1 MTIGKSLE
9 RKFDFAV
16 ISNKMLIFVKRDVW
30 FYLLRLL
37 CLFRDAFY
45 YIGFFRWII

>member
-16 ISNKMLIFVKRDVW
+16 ILNKMLIFVNSNGILVT
-30 FYLLRLL
+30 
-37 CLFRDAFY
+37 
-45 YIGFFRWII
+45 

>member
-16 ISNKMLIFVKRDVW
+16 ISNKMLIIVNSNEILVT
-30 FYLLRLL
+30 
-37 CLFRDAFY
+37 
-45 YIGFFRWII
+45 